1 MIFQRW
7 NDVIGRTFRR
17 MPQVHVTNA
26 SLWIAAAK
34 YEIEEMGS
42 AENARNLMQ
51 EAIRLNPRSR
61 ELFREVSDIINHDE
75 DYIISNQE
83 A

>member
-1 MIFQRW
+1 MVLYAIFQRW

-17 MPQVHVTNA
+17 MLQVHVTNA

-61 ELFREVSDIINHDE
+61 ELFREASGTMNLELVNE
-75 DYIISNQE
+75 
-83 A
+83 

>member
-1 MIFQRW
+1 M
-7 NDVIGRTFRR
+7 IGRTFRR
-17 MPQVHVTNA
+17 MLQVHVTNA

-61 ELFREVSDIINHDE
+61 ELFREASDTMNLE
-75 DYIISNQE
+75 LVNKLSKASE
-83 A
+83 ASLG